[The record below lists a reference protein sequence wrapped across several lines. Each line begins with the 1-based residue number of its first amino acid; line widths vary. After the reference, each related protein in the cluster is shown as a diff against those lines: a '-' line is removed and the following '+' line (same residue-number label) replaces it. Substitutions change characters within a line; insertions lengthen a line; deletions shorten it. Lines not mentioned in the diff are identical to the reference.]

1 MHTGSDGGHSH
12 PDAVSAGAANSCE
25 AWIKLI
31 KKLSADKLNHCEIFD
46 VLFLEAL
53 CALFC

>member
-12 PDAVSAGAANSCE
+12 PDAVIAGAANSCE